1 MVDAH
6 QVTLKSSCGSGA
18 VWFLI
23 YSAHTSSVTFPLL
36 ATQYPL
42 PHKCWPQQRLR
53 NTPNSLSNLWEL
65 RPFRYCTALD
75 TDKLGGI
82 DRSILHVVSIYRS
95 GMNDHLVSTRR
106 LTKQFPI
113 SIPDVTTENR
123 KTIFRRPDHVI
134 LTVPDRV
141 ATALVPFHPPSLRCK
156 MPLSQAA

>member
-1 MVDAH
+1 MTPRIAASKLRPIEPRLKPVASDYGLKPDWSARWRTLMVDAH
-6 QVTLKSSCGSGA
+6 QVTLKSSSGSGA

-65 RPFRYCTALD
+65 RPFRYCTARD

-95 GMNDHLVSTRR
+95 GMNDHLVS
-106 LTKQFPI
+106 
-113 SIPDVTTENR
+113 
-123 KTIFRRPDHVI
+123 
-134 LTVPDRV
+134 
-141 ATALVPFHPPSLRCK
+141 
-156 MPLSQAA
+156 